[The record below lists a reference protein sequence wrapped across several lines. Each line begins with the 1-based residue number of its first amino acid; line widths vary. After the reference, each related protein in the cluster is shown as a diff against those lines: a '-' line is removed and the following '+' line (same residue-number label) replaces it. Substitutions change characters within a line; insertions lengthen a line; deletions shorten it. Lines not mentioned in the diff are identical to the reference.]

1 MRERSRSAYR
11 HALVVGLG
19 MGMLLCT
26 IATPL
31 VALIAP
37 GPLPDP
43 NAKIYIR
50 TGETLEAI
58 SHKLSNANVVRSPRM
73 FRWAAALS
81 ARDRS
86 IRSGVY
92 RFTGRLTLPAVLA
105 VLATGGEQKMV
116 TIPEG
121 LATAQ
126 VAELLERH
134 GLGAREEF
142 LELARDPDFVSSV
155 GIRADNLEG
164 YLFPDTYS
172 LTEAMTPREIL
183 ALMVRRFHE
192 VVGPEIQPRAAELG
206 MTLAEVITL
215 ASIIEKETGD
225 PNERPLVSA
234 VFHNRLV
241 LGMPLQS
248 DPTVAYALGRA
259 GSKLSKEDL
268 AHPNAYNTYVRPGLP
283 PGPIANPGL
292 ASIRAAL
299 NPASSRA
306 LFFVSRNDGTHE
318 FSSTLAAHNR
328 AVARYQLN
336 QR

>member
-1 MRERSRSAYR
+1 MREESPKPYR
-11 HALVVGLG
+11 HALLVGLG
-19 MGMLLCT
+19 VAALVCT

-31 VALIAP
+31 VALVAP
-37 GPLPDP
+37 GPRPDP
-43 NAKIYIR
+43 NAKILIR

-58 SHKLSNANVVRSPRM
+58 SQKLWNANVVRSPRLL
-73 FRWAAALS
+73 RWAAALS
-81 ARDRS
+81 GRDRA
-86 IRSGVY
+86 IKPGVY
-92 RFTGRLTLPAVLA
+92 RFKGRLTLPAVLD
-105 VLATGGEQKMV
+105 VLGTGGEEKMV
-116 TIPEG
+116 TVPEG
-121 LATAQ
+121 LTTAQ
-126 VAELLERH
+126 VAELLERQ
-134 GLGAREEF
+134 GLGSQEEF
-142 LELARDPDFVSSV
+142 LELASDPVFVSSV

-164 YLFPDTYS
+164 YVFPDTYRLS
-172 LTEAMTPREIL
+172 EALTPREIL

-192 VVGPEIQPRAAELG
+192 VVDPEIQPRAAELG
-206 MTLAEVITL
+206 MTLGEVITL

-234 VFHNRLV
+234 VFHNRLG
-241 LGMPLQS
+241 LGIPLQS

-259 GSKLSKEDL
+259 GAKLSRKDL
-268 AHPNAYNTYVRPGLP
+268 AHPNAYNTYVRAGLP

-299 NPASSRA
+299 NPASSKA